1 MRIRPA
7 TVEDVPAVCAID
19 AAFRPDEPLDPE
31 VEKYHWEA
39 AEPSM
44 VTERWI
50 LEGEHDP
57 AGYALL
63 EHPAWEL
70 VQERNSI
77 ALIGWMPS
85 ESEQLRGLVE
95 FVEQRAREQ
104 GAKLLSVQCRED
116 DLALIAILTA
126 REFRLDT
133 LARAWELDLR
143 SHRDRLLD
151 LTAASREAMTR
162 QGIRLLP
169 LAEHAVADPLRSLYE
184 AWSDSRLDEPR
195 SHELTPVTFEHFLV
209 WVRGPDRS
217 AGRQWIACDGD
228 RVVGMSNLSY
238 PPVRGNVWTNFTGTV
253 RSHRGRGIA
262 RAVKMETLAQAID
275 LGVPTVRTDNDER
288 NAPMLH
294 INEQLG
300 YTAIPSFADYEK
312 DL

>member
-31 VEKYHWEA
+31 VERYHWA
-39 AEPSM
+39 AVEPSM

-50 LEGEHDP
+50 LEAPDGP
-57 AGYALL
+57 AGYGILS
-63 EHPAWEL
+63 HPAWAL
-70 VQERNSI
+70 AQERNCI
-77 ALIGWMPS
+77 AFIGWRPRD
-85 ESEQLRGLVE
+85 SEQLRGLVE

-104 GAKLLSVQCRED
+104 GGKRLSVYCRED
-116 DLALIAILTA
+116 EMAIIAILIA
-126 REFRLDT
+126 REFKLDT

-143 SHRDRLLD
+143 RHRERLLD
-151 LTAASREAMTR
+151 LTTASREAMTR

-169 LAEHAVADPLRSLYE
+169 LGDHAAADPVRSLYE
-184 AWSDSRLDEPR
+184 AWSDSRLDAPR
-195 SHELTPVTFEHFLV
+195 SHEMMPVPFEQFLV
-209 WVRGPDRS
+209 WTRAPDQRPDR
-217 AGRQWIACDGD
+217 QWLALDGD
-228 RVVGMSNLSY
+228 RVVGLSNLRY

-262 RAVKMETLAQAID
+262 RAVKMETLAQAIE
-275 LGVPTVRTDNDER
+275 LGVASVRTDNDER

-294 INEQLG
+294 INEEVG
-300 YTAIPSFADYEK
+300 YTPIPGWADYEK